1 MRALEICE
9 GDACVEVEECEVE
22 GLGGGRGG
30 AEQDELDRGNEVLIA
45 KGYYNLTR
53 RCGIHERGALLSN
66 VAAVRMHQQ

>member
-1 MRALEICE
+1 MPVWKWRSVKWKVW
-9 GDACVEVEECEVE
+9 GV
-22 GLGGGRGG
+22 GGGG

-45 KGYYNLTR
+45 EGHYNLTR